1 MAPWPRRA
9 GWRPHITP
17 HLTVGVTSR
26 SEHEH
31 RCGCRRFHHRRH
43 RRLCNASSE
52 VEGKQGV
59 VRQPAQRRIAM
70 RKVIAAV
77 LLSALSIPSLAAD
90 ASERKF
96 IDKGMTES
104 EVLLK
109 IGKPDNESEVSGGGA
124 KVVEKV
130 WTYFPH

>member
-1 MAPWPRRA
+1 
-9 GWRPHITP
+9 
-17 HLTVGVTSR
+17 
-26 SEHEH
+26 
-31 RCGCRRFHHRRH
+31 
-43 RRLCNASSE
+43 
-52 VEGKQGV
+52 
-59 VRQPAQRRIAM
+59 M
-70 RKVIAAV
+70 REILVAA

-109 IGKPDNESEVSGGGA
+109 IGKPDNESEISGGAA

-130 WTYFPH
+130 WTYFPHEDDKQTLTTITIKNGRMIAVERTISR